1 MRSYLSNFFF
11 ITKKGGMII
20 NFYKRDEIK
29 ELLDSDT
36 RLVYADD
43 GVDEVII
50 RYEDI
55 PDFIV
60 DVNDKFGSKNLKFTD
75 YASGNFEPII
85 TTFGM
90 FLNKCDPEVRKDIID
105 RLVKLQTE
113 EIEVKDYKIINEV
126 DYEYVY
132 EMNKPRI

>member
-1 MRSYLSNFFF
+1 M
-11 ITKKGGMII
+11 
-20 NFYKRDEIK
+20 
-29 ELLDSDT
+29 
-36 RLVYADD
+36 VYADD
-43 GVDEVII
+43 GVNEVILK
-50 RYEDI
+50 YDDI

-60 DVNDKFGSKNLKFTD
+60 DVNDKFGSKDLKFIE
-75 YASGNFEPII
+75 YGSGSYEPII

-113 EIEVKDYKIINEV
+113 EIEVKDYKVMNED

-132 EMNKPRI
+132 ENYLMKI